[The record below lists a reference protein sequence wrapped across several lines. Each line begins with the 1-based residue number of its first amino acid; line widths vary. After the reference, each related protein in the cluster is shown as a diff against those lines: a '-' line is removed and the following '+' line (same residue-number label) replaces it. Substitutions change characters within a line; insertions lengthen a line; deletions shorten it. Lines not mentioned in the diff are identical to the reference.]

1 MKLQIG
7 EKIKALRLASDL
19 TQEELANRAR
29 LTRGFISQIENDQSS
44 INLDS
49 LVDILDALR
58 TTTTMFFSD
67 KSSPQVVF
75 KQHDR
80 IAIEGEGISI
90 FEILV
95 PGSTNNVMNPM
106 LLKLKPGE
114 KLKIMEPMPGEQFG
128 YVLKGTITLKINN
141 QVKNVSS
148 SNCFYFES
156 NKQNQIIN
164 MSNKSAELLWVTSPP
179 HM

>member
-1 MKLQIG
+1 MRMQIG

-49 LVDILDALR
+49 LVDILDALG
-58 TTTTMFFSD
+58 TTTTKFFSD
-67 KSSPQVVF
+67 KSSPQIVF
-75 KQHDR
+75 KHSDS
-80 IAIEGEGISI
+80 IAIEGEGVSI

-114 KLKIMEPMPGEQFG
+114 RLKKMEPMPGEQFG

-148 SNCFYFES
+148 RNCFYFKS
-156 NKQNQIIN
+156 NKQNQITN
-164 MSNKSAELLWVTSPP
+164 MSDKPAELLWITSPP

>member
-1 MKLQIG
+1 MKQQIG

-49 LVDILDALR
+49 LVDILEALGI
-58 TTTTMFFSD
+58 TLTEFFSD
-67 KSSPQVVF
+67 TSSPQIVF
-75 KQHDR
+75 SPSDR
-80 IAIEGEGISI
+80 IAIEGEGVSS

-95 PGSTNNVMNPM
+95 PGSTNNMMNPM

-114 KLKIMEPMPGEQFG
+114 KLEEMEPMPGEQFG
-128 YVLKGTITLKINN
+128 FVLKGTISLKLKN
-141 QVKNVSS
+141 QVIEISS
-148 SNCFYFES
+148 KNCFYFES
-156 NKQNQIIN
+156 NQHNQILN
-164 MSNKSAELLWVTSPP
+164 MSEKAAEFLWITSPP

>member
-1 MKLQIG
+1 LQIG

-29 LTRGFISQIENDQSS
+29 LTRGFISQIENDQCS

-49 LVDILDALR
+49 LVDILDALS
-58 TTTTMFFSD
+58 TTLTEFFSED
-67 KSSPQVVF
+67 ASPPIVF
-75 KQHDR
+75 KPSDR
-80 IAIEGEGISI
+80 IAIEGEGISS

-114 KLKIMEPMPGEQFG
+114 KLKKMDPLPGEQFG
-128 YVLKGTITLKINN
+128 YVLKGTITIKLKN
-141 QVKNVSS
+141 QVIDVAGKH
-148 SNCFYFES
+148 CFYFES
-156 NKQNQIIN
+156 NQQHQIIN
-164 MSNKSAELLWVTSPP
+164 MSEKNAELLWVTSPP
-179 HM
+179 YM